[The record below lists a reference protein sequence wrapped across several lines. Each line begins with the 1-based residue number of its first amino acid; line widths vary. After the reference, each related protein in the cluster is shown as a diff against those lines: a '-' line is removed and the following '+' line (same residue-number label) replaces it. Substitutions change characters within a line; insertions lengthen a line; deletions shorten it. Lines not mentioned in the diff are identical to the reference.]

1 MLWVIVRKEMSNNL
15 GDGKM
20 VEQLSKAEY
29 QKTKWWKDTQA
40 WIKRIPQELDSKKGA
55 KPLKTWKVFEADSW
69 DAAWTAAEAAAW
81 DATRTTAWT
90 AARTTAW
97 DAAGAAAWDAAG
109 AAAEAA
115 ARTAAGAAAWAAAR
129 DTAWDAARTAAGDA
143 AGDAA
148 LLARVKICAGLKLDA
163 KHVKHAEERWEA
175 NKRCF
180 RVWYDVD
187 GVLYVYKK
195 K

>member
-69 DAAWTAAEAAAW
+69 DAAWTAAEAAA
-81 DATRTTAWT
+81 RTA
-90 AARTTAW
+90 AW
-97 DAAGAAAWDAAG
+97 DAAGYAAWDAAG

-115 ARTAAGAAAWAAAR
+115 ARDAAGAAAWAAAR
-129 DTAWDAARTAAGDA
+129 DTAWDTARTATGDA